1 MTDADIQDLI
11 RLPKAIVDRSPA
23 RGYQEENGQRRCDLN
38 LQALDGTGLAFLV
51 FIRQNLRLPGNFSVG
66 LRCAAN
72 RGKLTM
78 VTLARY
84 NGAHGE
90 HSRASD
96 GHYALPHIHY
106 ITADE
111 IAHGHSQPQE
121 NRRELTGRYAAL
133 EEALRVFFQDTST
146 GNYADYFPE
155 LLEPRLFD
163 GC

>member
-1 MTDADIQDLI
+1 MTDDDIQELI

-38 LQALDGTGLAFLV
+38 LQASDGTGLAFLV
-51 FIRQNLRLPGNFSVG
+51 FIRQNLRLPGNFSIG
-66 LRCAAN
+66 LRCAVN
-72 RGKLTM
+72 RGKLTT

-84 NGAHGE
+84 NGPHGE

-121 NRRELTGRYAAL
+121 NRRELTGRYDAL

-146 GNYADYFPE
+146 GNYAAFFPE
-155 LLEPRLFD
+155 LTQARLFD
-163 GC
+163 GY